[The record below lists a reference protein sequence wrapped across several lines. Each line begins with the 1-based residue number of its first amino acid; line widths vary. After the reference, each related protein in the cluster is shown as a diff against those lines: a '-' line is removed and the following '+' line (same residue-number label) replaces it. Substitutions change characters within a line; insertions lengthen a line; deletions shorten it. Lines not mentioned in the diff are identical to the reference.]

1 MRAKTHKERE
11 RRWFDDDVYYYI
23 KTMIKR
29 QRRDSRDMNG
39 GSETEVTVTLKA
51 THTSRKTGTGAR
63 CRARTEMRFQ
73 ESGGGVSPPPSVQ
86 FKLYQGE
93 VLPYN
98 PGTGTGWNPPSPR
111 LAKPMMMM
119 MMFITITARD

>member
-39 GSETEVTVTLKA
+39 GSETEVTVT
-51 THTSRKTGTGAR
+51 
-63 CRARTEMRFQ
+63 
-73 ESGGGVSPPPSVQ
+73 
-86 FKLYQGE
+86 
-93 VLPYN
+93 
-98 PGTGTGWNPPSPR
+98 
-111 LAKPMMMM
+111 
-119 MMFITITARD
+119 